1 MNTLKAT
8 LNLYSTVSEE
18 GWNELYPHLIEE
30 KLKSKSFYIKAG
42 KVCSRIGFIKSGFC
56 RAYYKGKNED
66 PKTVYFNFV
75 ERNPIV
81 SDFESFITKQP
92 SLFSIETI
100 TDCEIISISRSS
112 LYKLYDDHPS
122 IERLGRVLAEKHYLD
137 SLERIRTFQ
146 TDAKSRYIYLLDKY
160 PQLIQN
166 VPANM
171 IASYLDI
178 TEFSLSRIKKEISR
192 FSKKLS

>member
-1 MNTLKAT
+1 MYSLKT
-8 LNLYSTVSEE
+8 ILDFYSKVSEE
-18 GWNELYPHLIEE
+18 GWNELYPHLQEE
-30 KLKSKSFYIKAG
+30 KLKNKSFYIKAG
-42 KVCSRIGFIKSGFC
+42 KICSRIGFIKSGFC
-56 RAYYKGKNED
+56 RAYYDGQSED

-81 SDFESFITKQP
+81 SDFESFITKKP
-92 SLFSIETI
+92 SLISIQAI
-100 TDCEIISISRSS
+100 TDCEIISISRDN
-112 LYKLYDDHPS
+112 LYKLYDKHPS

-137 SLERIRTFQ
+137 SLERIKISHA
-146 TDAKSRYIYLLDKY
+146 DAKTRYKSLLDKY

-178 TEFSLSRIKKEISR
+178 TEWSLSRIKKKI
-192 FSKKLS
+192 FSFPKKLS